1 MKKAFFALSLLMLLA
16 LATAASAQTTRTLT
30 LSQGDTITPASPV
43 TDATGATTYF
53 GAFVNARV
61 AGTSPGVAT
70 FSLAFSDA
78 GLVDPL
84 VPGVYS
90 GTILAP
96 NSSFAVTETV
106 ISGRKTQS
114 VSTSGTIDAGTV
126 TYSLTAD
133 GRAEIISIVSGNLT
147 IWEGKNRTRRAVGFG
162 SLDYG
167 TATPDAGTLTLVFN
181 P

>member
-1 MKKAFFALSLLMLLA
+1 MKKAIFALSLLMLFA
-16 LATAASAQTTRTLT
+16 LAASAQTTRTLT
-30 LSQGDTITPASPV
+30 LSQGDNITPASRV

-53 GAFVNARV
+53 GSFVNARV
-61 AGTSPGVAT
+61 AGPLPGVAT

-78 GLVDPL
+78 GLIDPL
-84 VPGVYS
+84 GGVYS

-106 ISGRKTQS
+106 TSGRKSQS
-114 VSTSGTIDAGTV
+114 VSTSGTIDAGMV
-126 TYSLTAD
+126 TYRLTAD

-147 IWEGKNRTRRAVGFG
+147 IWEGKSRRRTAVGFG